1 LLNGKGEIT
10 DVQLNCSILNKTVS
24 ELLPFATFEEVHVS
38 RLGFHVTSWANLR
51 KAPIIV
57 DIGCITAVVEEP
69 LNCLSS
75 SKRKLIRMMTEK
87 ELARLIEEGLLK
99 PFRKT
104 GSYGLVD
111 RITDNITIE
120 IQKFD
125 LTFRSMG
132 KFKTKRVGPWTPPTL
147 RIECRNIRSVAVDLH
162 GHEGNPDQIWAH
174 NHRRNQAF
182 LLCRKLSMETSI
194 EIISCTN
201 PQQKVSL
208 MKDTKME
215 FQVAIRQRLKDGQIL
230 AIQSD
235 MTIPS
240 VDVTIKQED
249 LPLLASLLAGIE
261 YCVSKDRS
269 FEDPLKSASATG
281 AALKQQEPPSLSR
294 ALFAAESTVSV
305 TDDDDGG
312 VTDDENEV
320 NEASAGTNALA
331 DSISDSASVSS
342 SSDADDAENDA
353 ADAPQSRQK
362 LATGSWQSDT
372 MSQERP
378 VLVLPLGIV
387 IHEDVCITT
396 CVHQVFVRGI
406 YQGEQNGHVHLSARG
421 SIAEL
426 IWPKPSEFGF
436 FVQSSVSYC
445 SIEEKYGDH
454 VKTILIN
461 GMAREDHTS
470 LENPSRK
477 PREINVDEN
486 FPLFE
491 RRSIRED
498 PLDMRHSFPSQGLG
512 QKVTVDFLNSDMTNP
527 KLLHEVGVDE
537 VEVVLDA
544 ESWWRVACFALNDS
558 GGGYDPRLHSGDWSD
573 ILSVDMLQNPTSA
586 LNLDEH
592 LQDIKQLFLDENF
605 MLSSDFFNATLR
617 FTNIDMRIPAAVKEN
632 IRACEVV
639 VELNEATVTVTSALP
654 RTFLIGKIG
663 NSISDDMKEKGI
675 IDFPNDPSDI
685 AYALEREEDPMMR
698 QQGMAISKSVS
709 TFRQQVTVRGFQVRI
724 IPVIPFCNALDP
736 QRLIAPTD
744 LTLIACFEGEPPPPG
759 SSRTKLVLFLSI
771 QVHKLLMNVDFDLLA
786 GMTSTLLFHGDTIH
800 EVLDY
805 FSANLSPSATPNPDE
820 SSRKI
825 KKNLQGRRVMVRRH
839 VSNSRETGGLAIV
852 FCLQQSEFGIT
863 LWRQNVPLSSP
874 LLSMKSD
881 EAESLNGSRHMM
893 AMKLLDIWMGD
904 FEIGFEFDFKD
915 KEVSRTVLKCCLEKC
930 VVKVCN
936 LSSAVKAWETQNEET
951 SPQIVPNVDG
961 CMVDLLSF
969 GVENLPGNL
978 GSSPGQDQQFAL
990 RFEEQVK
997 GSKAWS
1003 MAADLTSPAI
1013 LNLYVDELKEC
1024 VTLLIEALLMPTWSK
1039 RGVTA
1044 LEEAPFPDKT
1054 IGAFFYSLV
1063 ARNLINMSGPDIID
1077 IESTAGGEFTDPLI
1091 ERTVKRIFEALLPPN
1106 MKLLLFR
1113 LEVANLL
1120 VQIPIDRESRKSV
1133 GVLLNQS
1140 DLCMRFCRN
1149 PGNESSE
1156 IEDVLACKGVA
1167 WSNLIKTKSNGFYQ
1181 NFLSRS
1187 SLISLTQQDT
1197 GIDVEFLIHPCGM
1210 EITYTEAKLDI
1221 AMSENLQIS
1230 DIRLIEAVVKGIGQV
1245 GERCKVHLFDI
1256 ISLIAAMK
1264 KTTSST
1270 VLKIDDEEGK
1280 QSNLEA
1286 EYEEKSIS
1294 LGTSRFLI
1302 KRLHTEM
1309 LGYEENIRESL
1320 RVKDSELHHVKKQLF
1335 LKEKARFSALAL
1347 LSSRVAGWIRMGG
1360 LHLTGQRVSRRT
1372 TMWPY
1377 WAMLRKDLLLLFSAP
1392 GEVSERQFK

>member
-1 LLNGKGEIT
+1 LLNGKGEIK
-10 DVQLNCSILNKTVS
+10 DVQLNCSILNKTLS
-24 ELLPFATFEEVHVS
+24 QLLPFATFEEVHVT

-75 SKRKLIRMMTEK
+75 SKLKLIRMMTEK
-87 ELARLIEEGLLK
+87 ELARLLEEGLLK

-104 GSYGLVD
+104 GSYGIVD

-120 IQKFD
+120 IEKFD
-125 LTFRSMG
+125 LSFRPMG

-194 EIISCTN
+194 EIISCTH
-201 PQQKVSL
+201 PQQKISL
-208 MKDTKME
+208 IKDTKME
-215 FQVAIRQRLKDGQIL
+215 CQIAIRQRLRDGQIL

-240 VDVTIKQED
+240 VDLTIEQED
-249 LPLLASLLAGIE
+249 LPLLASLLAGIQ

-269 FEDPLKSASATG
+269 FEDPLKPASTE
-281 AALKQQEPPSLSR
+281 AASKQQESPSLSR
-294 ALFAAESTVSV
+294 SPFAAESTMSGM
-305 TDDDDGG
+305 DDEDGG
-312 VTDDENEV
+312 VTEDENEV
-320 NEASAGTNALA
+320 NEAGASTNVLA
-331 DSISDSASVSS
+331 DSLSDSS
-342 SSDADDAENDA
+342 SSSADDAENDA

-362 LATGSWQSDT
+362 LETGSSQSDT
-372 MSQERP
+372 MSKERP
-378 VLVLPLGIV
+378 VLVLPLGIT
-387 IHEDVCITT
+387 IHENLCITT
-396 CVHQVFVRGI
+396 SVHQVFVRGI
-406 YQGEQNGHVHLSARG
+406 YQGEKNGHVHMSARG

-426 IWPKPSEFGF
+426 IWPIPSEFGF
-436 FVQSSVSYC
+436 YVQSSVSYC

-527 KLLHEVGVDE
+527 KLVHEVGVDE

-544 ESWWRVACFALNDS
+544 ESWWRVARFALNDS
-558 GGGYDPRLHSGDWSD
+558 GDGYDPRLHSGDWSD
-573 ILSVDMLQNPTSA
+573 ILSVEMLQNPTCA

-605 MLSSDFFNATLR
+605 MISSDLFNATLR

-698 QQGMAISKSVS
+698 QQGMTISKSVS

-724 IPVIPFCNALDP
+724 IPVIPFCNAPDP

-744 LTLIACFEGEPPPPG
+744 STLIACFEGEPPPPG
-759 SSRTKLVLFLSI
+759 SSRTKLVFFLSI

-800 EVLDY
+800 EILDY

-820 SSRKI
+820 PSRKI

-863 LWRQNVPLSSP
+863 LWRQNLPLSSP
-874 LLSMKSD
+874 MLSIKSD
-881 EAESLNGSRHMM
+881 EADSLNESGHIM

-904 FEIGFEFDFKD
+904 FEIGFEFGFKD
-915 KEVSRTVLKCCLEKC
+915 KKVSRTVLKCCLEKC

-936 LSSAVKAWETQNEET
+936 FSSAVKGWETQNEVS
-951 SPQIVPNVDG
+951 SPQILPNVDG

-978 GSSPGQDQQFAL
+978 SSSPGQDQQFAL

-1013 LNLYVDELKEC
+1013 LNLCVDELKEC
-1024 VTLLIEALLMPTWSK
+1024 LTLLIEALLMPTWSK

-1063 ARNLINMSGPDIID
+1063 ARNLINMSGLDNID
-1077 IESTAGGEFTDPLI
+1077 ITAGGEFTDPLI
-1091 ERTVKRIFEALLPPN
+1091 ERTVKRIFEALLPPS
-1106 MKLLLFR
+1106 MRLLLFR

-1120 VQIPIDRESRKSV
+1120 VKIPIDQQSRKSV

-1140 DLCMRFCRN
+1140 DLCMRFCPN
-1149 PGNESSE
+1149 PSNESSD

-1230 DIRLIEAVVKGIGQV
+1230 DIRLIEAVIKGIGQV
-1245 GERCKVHLFDI
+1245 GERCKGHLLDI

-1280 QSNLEA
+1280 QSNSEA
-1286 EYEEKSIS
+1286 KHEEESIR
-1294 LGTSRFLI
+1294 LVTSRFLI

-1309 LGYEENIRESL
+1309 LGYEENIREIL
-1320 RVKDSELHHVKKQLF
+1320 RVKDSELQHVKKQLF
-1335 LKEKARFSALAL
+1335 LKEKERFSALAL

-1360 LHLTGQRVSRRT
+1360 LHLTGQRVARKT

-1377 WAMLRKDLLLLFSAP
+1377 WAILRKDLLLLFSAP